1 MRKRAAVV
9 ATFTAA
15 AALLA
20 PAVPASAEPT
30 IHPLVCSELSSAPM
44 GTPANTQNP
53 PGITQPPLP
62 PEEDPGPDQSQAT
75 TAQPVLSVLGNPTA
89 TEAAFKPEGC

>member
-9 ATFTAA
+9 VAFTA

-20 PAVPASAEPT
+20 PAVPASAT
-30 IHPLVCSELSSAPM
+30 VHPLVCSELSSAPM